1 MSIEKVAEF
10 HKTFKS
16 PILEKPQFP
25 NKDRQELRVNLLQE
39 ELDEFKEA
47 IKNKDIVEVADSL
60 TDLQY
65 VLYGALL
72 EFGLGDKMIELFNEV
87 HRSNMSKACLTEDE
101 AKETCDFYYKKD
113 GTETFYEE
121 RGGRWFVYRKG
132 DGKSLKSINYSPADL
147 KSILNGSN

>member
-16 PILEKPQFP
+16 PILESPQFP
-25 NKDRQELRVNLLQE
+25 NTDRQELRINLLQE

-65 VLYGALL
+65 VLFGAIL
-72 EFGLGDKMIELFNEV
+72 EFGLGEKMIDLFNEV
-87 HRSNMSKACLTEDE
+87 HRSNMSKACITENE
-101 AKETCDFYYKKD
+101 AKETCDFYLKKD

-121 RGGRWFVYRKG
+121 RDGKWFVYRKG
-132 DGKSLKSINYSPADL
+132 DNKSLKSINYSPADL